1 MNVALTTLPLET
13 PVVVQAV
20 GGERAFRRRLMELG
34 LVPGTAI
41 RMTKVAPMGDPI
53 ELLVR
58 GCRLSIR
65 RQEADLLMVS
75 ATGAVRT

>member
-1 MNVALTTLPLET
+1 
-13 PVVVQAV
+13 
-20 GGERAFRRRLMELG
+20 
-34 LVPGTAI
+34 
-41 RMTKVAPMGDPI
+41 MTKVAPMGDPI